1 MFVDACAIVS
11 VMAGEETAP
20 AYETALAQSDA
31 PFTSAMAAW
40 EAIIVLSRPDQ
51 LNCRYSEAQ
60 AVVTEWMDA
69 RGIDLREA
77 TDARTVLANAI
88 AVAEK
93 HGIGRRAPQQLR
105 LFPLRPRHDRWRAAP
120 HVGQA
125 VAGDRCADAPLA
137 DKIRPTGHGAPVG
150 EFFGRTSDSEP
161 KSNGEDRPEAD
172 ISRPSGQIG
181 LVEDY
186 GTHEGWVLQPKGNS
200 KPLGGANAARC
211 FRSEQRSERK
221 P

>member
-11 VMAGEETAP
+11 IVAGEETAP

-51 LNCRYSEAQ
+51 LNCRYSEAE
-60 AVVTEWMDA
+60 AAVTEWMDA

-93 HGIGRRAPQQLR
+93 HGIGRRALSNFDCFHYAHAKTAGVPLLTLDNLLR
-105 LFPLRPRHDRWRAAP
+105 KT
-120 HVGQA
+120 
-125 VAGDRCADAPLA
+125 DA
-137 DKIRPTGHGAPVG
+137 
-150 EFFGRTSDSEP
+150 RTLP
-161 KSNGEDRPEAD
+161 
-172 ISRPSGQIG
+172 
-181 LVEDY
+181 
-186 GTHEGWVLQPKGNS
+186 
-200 KPLGGANAARC
+200 
-211 FRSEQRSERK
+211 
-221 P
+221 